1 MSRVTGTLVRQPSES
16 WTGGLAEK
24 RLFPAQSAAAP
35 RFNPTRAVSFQE
47 EDSDGAA
54 RGPSATRQDAR
65 LGFRGP
71 SLRPLPGLGLFW
83 GPSAWGPPR
92 RLEEPTVDGHAP
104 EGPAVWRRPVV
115 DDGEDGGQH
124 AQEEHEQEHG
134 QVEVVGPAG
143 APGPG

>member
-1 MSRVTGTLVRQPSES
+1 MAVSRVTGTLVRQPSES

-24 RLFPAQSAAAP
+24 CLFPAQNAAAP

-47 EDSDGAA
+47 EDSDGATC
-54 RGPSATRQDAR
+54 RDAH

-71 SLRPLPGLGLFW
+71 SLRLLPGLGLFW

>member
-1 MSRVTGTLVRQPSES
+1 MAVLRVTGTLVRQPSES

-24 RLFPAQSAAAP
+24 RLFPAPSAAAP

-47 EDSDGAA
+47 EDSDGATC
-54 RGPSATRQDAR
+54 RDAR

-71 SLRPLPGLGLFW
+71 SLRPLPGLGLSW

>member
-1 MSRVTGTLVRQPSES
+1 MAVSRVTGTLVRQPSES

-47 EDSDGAA
+47 EDSNGAA
-54 RGPSATRQDAR
+54 CRDAR

-71 SLRPLPGLGLFW
+71 SLRPLPGFGLFW

-134 QVEVVGPAG
+134 QVEVVGPAE